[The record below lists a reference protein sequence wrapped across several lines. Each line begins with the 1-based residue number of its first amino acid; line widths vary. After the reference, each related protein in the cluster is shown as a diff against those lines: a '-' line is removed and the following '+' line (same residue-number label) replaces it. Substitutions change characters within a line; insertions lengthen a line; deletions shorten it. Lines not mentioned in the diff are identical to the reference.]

1 MIGYQ
6 LEYKVGNVS
15 LIPSNIL
22 VSDIDDMELLEFWE
36 ERLQILAQP
45 FAILYREDKDG
56 FVKYSILTEM
66 KKKGNPFR

>member
-6 LEYKVGNVS
+6 LEYKIGNVS

-36 ERLQILAQP
+36 ERLQRLSQP
-45 FAILYREDKDG
+45 FAVLYREDKDG
-56 FVKYSILTEM
+56 LVRYSILTEM
-66 KKKGNPFR
+66 KRKGNPFR